1 MQEKEK
7 KDITNMGQALNTA
20 KGKGEVDV
28 KDLEAMA
35 ENCYRKR
42 FEEQNDDQE
51 WSFGDFYRI
60 VAEAVEE
67 INRRLGGTQLKVPS
81 VDKLQEAYERH
92 NLGEGKKLSK
102 DEFQKLLQEVLIG
115 AGFTGVG
122 GVKEFLLFIFG
133 VPALAVFIK
142 NRIAPTS
149 LSNDIFI
156 PAVTSATVF
165 LLAKLNKI

>member
-1 MQEKEK
+1 IFVIFIVFERKHGFFLLILVILFHFLE
-7 KDITNMGQALNTA
+7 TNLPT
-20 KGKGEVDV
+20 
-28 KDLEAMA
+28 
-35 ENCYRKR
+35 
-42 FEEQNDDQE
+42 
-51 WSFGDFYRI
+51 
-60 VAEAVEE
+60 EE
-67 INRRLGGTQLKVPS
+67 INRRLGGTQIKVPS
-81 VDKLQEAYERH
+81 VDQLQDAYKIH

-122 GVKEFLLFIFG
+122 GIKEFLLFIFG
-133 VPALAVFIK
+133 VPVLAVFLK

-149 LSNDIFI
+149 ITNDVFI

>member
-1 MQEKEK
+1 
-7 KDITNMGQALNTA
+7 
-20 KGKGEVDV
+20 
-28 KDLEAMA
+28 MA
-35 ENCYRKR
+35 ENCYLKR
-42 FEEQNDDQE
+42 FEEKTDDHE

-67 INRRLGGTQLKVPS
+67 INRRLGGTQIKVPS

-92 NLGEGKKLSK
+92 NLGDGKKISK
-102 DEFQKLLQEVLIG
+102 EEFQKLLQEVLIG

-133 VPALAVFIK
+133 VPAFAVFLK
-142 NRIAPTS
+142 NRIAPAS
-149 LSNDIFI
+149 IPNDLFI

-165 LLAKLNKI
+165 VLAKLNKI

>member
-1 MQEKEK
+1 
-7 KDITNMGQALNTA
+7 MGQALDTA
-20 KGKGEVDV
+20 KGKGEVDG
-28 KDLEAMA
+28 KDLEAMV

-42 FEEQNDDQE
+42 LEEQNDDQE

-81 VDKLQEAYERH
+81 VEKLQQAYEIH

-133 VPALAVFIK
+133 VPAIAVFIK

-149 LSNDIFI
+149 IPNDLFI
-156 PAVTSATVF
+156 PAITSATVF

>member
-1 MQEKEK
+1 
-7 KDITNMGQALNTA
+7 MGQALNTA
-20 KGKGEVDV
+20 KGNGELNG
-28 KDLEAMA
+28 KDLETMA

-42 FEEQNDDQE
+42 LEEQDDDQE

-60 VAEAVEE
+60 VDEAVEE

-92 NLGEGKKLSK
+92 NLGEGKKISK

-133 VPALAVFIK
+133 VPALTVFLK

-149 LSNDIFI
+149 FPNDLLI

>member
-1 MQEKEK
+1 
-7 KDITNMGQALNTA
+7 MGQALNTA
-20 KGKGEVDV
+20 KGNLEIKG

-35 ENCYRKR
+35 ENCYLKR
-42 FEEQNDDQE
+42 FEEKNDDQD

-67 INRRLGGTQLKVPS
+67 INRRLGGTQIKVPS

-92 NLGEGKKLSK
+92 NLGDGKKISK
-102 DEFQKLLQEVLIG
+102 EEFQKLLQEVLIG

-133 VPALAVFIK
+133 VPAFAVFLK
-142 NRIAPTS
+142 NRIAPS
-149 LSNDIFI
+149 SIPNDLFI

>member
-1 MQEKEK
+1 
-7 KDITNMGQALNTA
+7 MGQALDTA
-20 KGKGEVDV
+20 KGKGEVDG
-28 KDLEAMA
+28 KDLEAMV
-35 ENCYRKR
+35 ENCYRKC

-51 WSFGDFYRI
+51 WSFADFYRI

-67 INRRLGGTQLKVPS
+67 INRRLGGTQIKVPS
-81 VDKLQEAYERH
+81 VDQLQDAYKIH

-122 GVKEFLLFIFG
+122 GIKEFLLFIFG
-133 VPALAVFIK
+133 VPVLAVFLK

-149 LSNDIFI
+149 ITNDVFI